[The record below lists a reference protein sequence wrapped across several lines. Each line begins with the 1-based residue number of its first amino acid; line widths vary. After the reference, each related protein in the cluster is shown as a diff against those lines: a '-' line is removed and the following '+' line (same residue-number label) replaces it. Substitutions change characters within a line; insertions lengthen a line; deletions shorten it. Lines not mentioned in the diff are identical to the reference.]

1 MKKPKSFYYNE
12 CMRSLQ
18 NESAAHCPNECE
30 PFDVTYWSLV
40 RADQDPDLK
49 TAILSGELNLV
60 RCPECGTYFHHDG
73 EIIYFD
79 APAELLVFVFSPK
92 DKPREHELKDKI
104 EHDYQIIKNSL
115 LKDAHLNYPPLC
127 VFGLAELQHLLQH
140 EEEVT
145 AESEVVAAASATQG
159 LGVAR
164 LKPSY
169 ARGHHF
175 PFYIP
180 APASGQTANDY
191 AVAAATVLKS
201 GLNSTLLLNFKDK
214 MSEDGAE
221 PPVLL

>member
-1 MKKPKSFYYNE
+1 
-12 CMRSLQ
+12 MRSLQ
-18 NESAAHCPNECE
+18 NEATAHCPNECE

-49 TAILSGELNLV
+49 ESILGGELNLV

-79 APAELLVFVFSPK
+79 APVELLVFVFSPK

-127 VFGLAELQHLLQH
+127 VFGLEELQHLLHH
-140 EEEVT
+140 EEEWT

-159 LGVAR
+159 FEVAR

-169 ARGHHF
+169 ARANHF
-175 PFYIP
+175 PLYVP
-180 APASGQTANDY
+180 AAKGPTANDY
-191 AVAAATVLKS
+191 AVAAAQVLKS

-214 MSEDGAE
+214 MSEDGAQ

>member
-1 MKKPKSFYYNE
+1 
-12 CMRSLQ
+12 MRSLQ
-18 NESAAHCPNECE
+18 NEAAAHCPNECE

-40 RADQDPDLK
+40 RGDQNPDLK

-73 EIIYFD
+73 EIIYFE
-79 APAELLVFVFSPK
+79 APTELLVFVFSPK

-115 LKDAHLNYPPLC
+115 LKDTHLNYPPLC
-127 VFGLAELQHLLQH
+127 VFGLAELQHLLHH

-159 LGVAR
+159 FGVAR

-169 ARGHHF
+169 AREHHF
-175 PFYIP
+175 PLYVP
-180 APASGQTANDY
+180 AAKGPTANDF
-191 AVAAATVLKS
+191 AVAAAQVLKS
-201 GLNSTLLLNFKDK
+201 GLNSTLLLHFKDK
-214 MSEDGAE
+214 MSEDGAQ

>member
-1 MKKPKSFYYNE
+1 
-12 CMRSLQ
+12 MRSLQ
-18 NESAAHCPNECE
+18 NEATAHCPNECE

-49 TAILSGELNLV
+49 ESILGGELNLV

-127 VFGLAELQHLLQH
+127 VFGLEELQHLLHH
-140 EEEVT
+140 EEEWT

-159 LGVAR
+159 FEVAR

-169 ARGHHF
+169 ARANHF
-175 PFYIP
+175 PLYVP
-180 APASGQTANDY
+180 AAKGPTANDY
-191 AVAAATVLKS
+191 AVAAAQ
-201 GLNSTLLLNFKDK
+201 
-214 MSEDGAE
+214 
-221 PPVLL
+221 